1 MSFQTLLAS
10 AARTAS
16 QTTPQT
22 GSINSQSDTG
32 KTVTLVFDV
41 SAVPG
46 TDTVQLVVEHI
57 DQAGRV
63 IAAFTAAARV
73 AVGTDIVIL
82 GEGQPVLT
90 PASAA
95 GGVRHSAPIQLGQY
109 RCRVVHSAGTSFTY
123 SLTASD

>member
-90 PASAA
+90 PASRPVECVIQHRSSWASTAA
-95 GGVRHSAPIQLGQY
+95 GLSTALGL
-109 RCRVVHSAGTSFTY
+109 RSRIR
-123 SLTASD
+123 